1 MDNQSKFITEVI
13 EAVLAG
19 DAHRAKKYVSD
30 KLIVRAT
37 RKLYGGKPDKAKVEI
52 MLTIGKPN
60 FKEREFIK
68 MFKKVG
74 EPFPVKKIQLTR
86 PPKKKR

>member
-19 DAHRAKKYVSD
+19 DAHKATKYVSD

-37 RKLYGGKPDKAKVEI
+37 RKLYGGKPNKAKVEM
-52 MLTIGKPN
+52 MLTVGKPN

-68 MFKKVG
+68 RCKKAG
-74 EPFPVKKIQLTR
+74 EPFEKIQLAY
-86 PPKKKR
+86 PAKKKR